1 LTLYFVVVA
10 ALEDRKLKKTMGDT
24 YDQYAAAV
32 SMLCQCSFNR
42 LSRAGL
48 IFSLFFYSSL
58 FAGEPALQ
66 KPIVYT
72 DQENITGWVMSEK
85 LDGIRG
91 YWDGIRMYTR
101 KGIPLH
107 PPPWFIENFPP
118 FSLDGELWSKRSDF
132 EFIQSVVLDQTPG
145 EGWEHITYNIFE
157 VPNEKGDF
165 LFRLNRARTWFEAH
179 KNTHARII
187 PQIRIKEKSDME
199 EFLKEIESMEG
210 EGVILKN
217 PDISY
222 HTGRS
227 PHILKVKNFQDMEGV
242 VVGINKGKGKY
253 KNLMGS
259 MTVKLENGTTFK
271 LGTGFSDKIRH
282 TPPQPGSTV
291 TFKYHGL
298 TKNGIPKFASFL
310 RVRQD

>member
-1 LTLYFVVVA
+1 
-10 ALEDRKLKKTMGDT
+10 MI
-24 YDQYAAAV
+24 
-32 SMLCQCSFNR
+32 SMLRRCPCFVNVSFNR
-42 LSRAGL
+42 LSIAGL
-48 IFSLFFYSSL
+48 ILSLFFYSSL

-187 PQIRIKEKSDME
+187 PQIRIKEKLDME
-199 EFLKEIESMEG
+199 EFLKEIESMGG

-217 PDISY
+217 PDIPY

>member
-1 LTLYFVVVA
+1 
-10 ALEDRKLKKTMGDT
+10 MI
-24 YDQYAAAV
+24 
-32 SMLCQCSFNR
+32 SMLRRCPCFFQCSFNR
-42 LSRAGL
+42 LSIAGL
-48 IFSLFFYSSL
+48 ILSLFFYSSL

-101 KGIPLH
+101 KGTPLH
-107 PPPWFIENFPP
+107 PPQWFIENFPP
-118 FSLDGELWSKRSDF
+118 FSLDGELWSKRGDF
-132 EFIQSVVLDQTPG
+132 EFIQSVVLDQTQG
-145 EGWEHITYNIFE
+145 EGWKHITYNIFE

-165 LFRLNRARTWFEAH
+165 LFRLNRARTWFKAH
-179 KNTHARII
+179 KNNYARII

-199 EFLKEIESMEG
+199 KFLKEIESVGG

-217 PDISY
+217 PGIPY

-259 MTVKLENGTTFK
+259 MTVKLENGTTFN